1 MAQAST
7 TIHSASSDRRQV
19 EVLAR
24 SLYREMCSQGFRADQ
39 MIGVSSALLE
49 LVSDELSSR
58 PALRDA
64 G

>member
-1 MAQAST
+1 MTQAST
-7 TIHSASSDRRQV
+7 QLTPASSDRRQV
-19 EVLAR
+19 EILAR

-49 LVSDELSSR
+49 LVSGGLSDNAS
-58 PALRDA
+58 LRNA